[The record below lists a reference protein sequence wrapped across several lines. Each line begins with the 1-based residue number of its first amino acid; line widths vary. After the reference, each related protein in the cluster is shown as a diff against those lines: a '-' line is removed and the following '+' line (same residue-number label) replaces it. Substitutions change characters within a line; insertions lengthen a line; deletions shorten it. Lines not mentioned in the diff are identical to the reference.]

1 MHGSCEHLRAICVCV
16 QMRLAASELRAETPK
31 NDNNN
36 DIVRTDVSD
45 DETDVIDENETPH
58 PR

>member
-1 MHGSCEHLRAICVCV
+1 MRTFKSYLRVRADESCI
-16 QMRLAASELRAETPK
+16 SRAETPK